1 MAFFERET
9 MEVRADYVQPFH
21 TEGGGILSLTTLSGV
36 QHAVYESNPT
46 VNTVPLGM
54 QQHSQE
60 AVDLYRAMA
69 PWKTSRRYPPY
80 TPYPYLILGNVVTN
94 AIHPDVNASD
104 VFPGVPA
111 YLAASGLITTD
122 STFRRIG
129 TFDSALNDTTIGV
142 PASSLGASRLRVGG
156 NEAIVNP
163 DPVFVATAGWAR
175 VRIHI

>member
-1 MAFFERET
+1 
-9 MEVRADYVQPFH
+9 
-21 TEGGGILSLTTLSGV
+21 
-36 QHAVYESNPT
+36 
-46 VNTVPLGM
+46 
-54 QQHSQE
+54 
-60 AVDLYRAMA
+60 MA

-80 TPYPYLILGNVVTN
+80 TPFPYLILGNVVTN
-94 AIHPDVNASD
+94 AIHPDVVSSA

-142 PASSLGASRLRVGG
+142 PTHSLGASQLRVGG
-156 NEAIVNP
+156 DEAIVDP
-163 DPVFVATAGWAR
+163 SPVFVATAGWAR